1 MILLCAGVIL
11 SLFGSLPPGLISLSV
26 AQTAIARTLPAA
38 LFLAIGAAFAEFF
51 QAWLAIFLSDWF
63 LENPSATNWFT
74 WLSVPV
80 FWGLAVYFLFAP
92 ETSKNKGDVVMTYSA
107 IGQMGRGILLSI
119 FNLLAVPYWFV
130 YCGWLKMEGWWGEET
145 LAHTLLFAMGVSL
158 GTLLVLSLY
167 AYLAT
172 AIVHRSDRL
181 AVYANRFVA
190 LLFFLLGAQTVL
202 HLF

>member
-51 QAWLAIFLSDWF
+51 QAWLAIFLSNWF
-63 LENPSATNWFT
+63 LENPSATNWFA

-80 FWGLAVYFLFAP
+80 FWGLAFYFLFAP
-92 ETSKNKGDVVMTYSA
+92 ETSKTKGDVVMTYSA
-107 IGQMGRGILLSI
+107 IGQMGRGVLLSI
-119 FNLLAVPYWFV
+119 FNLLAIPYWFV

-145 LAHTLLFAMGVSL
+145 LAHTLLFATGVSL
-158 GTLLVLSLY
+158 GTLVVLSLY
-167 AYLAT
+167 AYLAM
-172 AIVHRSDRL
+172 AIVKRSDRL

-190 LLFFLLGAQTVL
+190 LLFFLLGAQTLL
-202 HLF
+202 HLL